1 MAYHLPRAA
10 LWKQQEAVAY
20 VPNAPDERID
30 TFPPVAEI
38 EVTWSMILGDGD
50 GFVTCVQLLALVGA
64 CVAIF
69 GIATRLGL
77 GERAAAFGALAFP
90 TFTVVALQAP
100 TALNDI
106 VVAALLIICAY
117 FAMGASRVELALAA
131 VSLALAVGTKGTV
144 IFALPVLALF
154 ALASQPRSRQ
164 PRIIAVGAA
173 SLAVGSFWFV
183 VNLLEAGDLTGGT
196 GLDRGRDPPLERIRL
211 SVVDMLEA
219 SETAGTGL
227 LGSTAFRLSALT
239 LAAIVAIGLA
249 IGGRR
254 RASIAALLT
263 GVVAFFSLPLLAR
276 WVDIGHRAIAEVGA
290 VVGIGNGPAE
300 RLPVGY
306 YESPMHS
313 SYGLAFVVL
322 FFGAGAL
329 VVADVARRRL
339 APVALVPLAGVPVA
353 LALSSALAIARDT
366 PACPPSRRSLLPWHE
381 PSSASHCV
389 LDRLPGRRRRSGD
402 SPCASRSRVGYAAS
416 RPGGALECYRVTAI
430 RRDPLAGSSR
440 VRARPGIP
448 RHSASSRKT
457 SRQTPHSRS
466 TSLPARISTPPG
478 TAVFAEPWSSSP
490 RAGTSPRRR
499 SGSSS
504 ALPDR
509 GRDRGRRRRL
519 DARTCVGRG
528 LADLQPLR
536 CGPGRP
542 EVRRRRLGEPPSD
555 LPTSLAGVG
564 TLLLALGVAL
574 VVGAG
579 ALVASCLG
587 VRSTIGLLLAVY
599 LLASGEV
606 VIVSLGLSP
615 VDALTRRALLVVFGG
630 WFALAWIAWMVRGR
644 PRAPFVFVAPM
655 RRRCATGRSRS
666 SRRWRSWLT
675 DTRSP
680 LL

>member
-1 MAYHLPRAA
+1 VGTLVLALGVAVVGTTAILAASCLRLRSAAGFLLAAYLVASAEVVVVSLALSTVRGLTRAALIASITGLLTVAVVLWMGSDRPVPPLRKVVGAAGDALHDRAVASLAALAVITHVYLLAVGLTVPQSLPDTMAYHLPRAA

-117 FAMGASRVELALAA
+117 FAMGASRAELALAA

-183 VNLLEAGDLTGGT
+183 VNLFEAGDLTGGT

-339 APVALVPLAGVPVA
+339 APVALVPLAGVP
-353 LALSSALAIARDT
+353 LALVLSALAIAWDPQRMRYLAFSVALASAVFGLALRVRPLAWTAVGLTAVSLAVLVGYVVPRPAGLGVLPGNRDPERSARWFVQGESAT
-366 PACPPSRRSLLPWHE
+366 GDPETFRFLEKDIPADATLALDVAPSTYLYPAWDSGLRRTVLFVPESGNVPEKAEWLVIGPSRSVDE
-381 PSSASHCV
+381 I
-389 LDRLPGRRRRSGD
+389 
-402 SPCASRSRVGYAAS
+402 
-416 RPGGALECYRVTAI
+416 E
-430 RRDPLAGSSR
+430 
-440 VRARPGIP
+440 
-448 RHSASSRKT
+448 
-457 SRQTPHSRS
+457 
-466 TSLPARISTPPG
+466 
-478 TAVFAEPWSSSP
+478 
-490 RAGTSPRRR
+490 
-499 SGSSS
+499 
-504 ALPDR
+504 
-509 GRDRGRRRRL
+509 
-519 DARTCVGRG
+519 
-528 LADLQPLR
+528 
-536 CGPGRP
+536 
-542 EVRRRRLGEPPSD
+542 
-555 LPTSLAGVG
+555 
-564 TLLLALGVAL
+564 
-574 VVGAG
+574 GAG
-579 ALVASCLG
+579 AG
-587 VRSTIGLLLAVY
+587 WTRE
-599 LLASGEV
+599 LAS
-606 VIVSLGLSP
+606 
-615 VDALTRRALLVVFGG
+615 AGG
-630 WFALAWIAWMVRGR
+630 WRIY
-644 PRAPFVFVAPM
+644 
-655 RRRCATGRSRS
+655 SR
-666 SRRWRSWLT
+666 
-675 DTRSP
+675 
-680 LL
+680 